1 MRMGNSRK
9 TIVALH
15 GAGMTGAVFGGMA
28 PHLLEHSFRALT
40 LPGHDAKAD
49 SSLLPDVAAM
59 AAWVKAKLDNGPDD
73 VVLAG
78 HSMGALVAL
87 AACDA
92 PQVKGLVLMGA
103 AARMPVNADLLKMA
117 AEAPNDAIGLIV
129 KWGIYAGH
137 PQVGAVRTVL
147 SSIMHGANPEAV
159 GAGLAACNNFADGES
174 LAKSVKIP
182 ALVVSGDQDKMV
194 KTADSQRLSAM
205 IQGSE
210 CVVMKDC
217 GHTPMVEKPIDTAR
231 ILRDFITAKIP

>member
-1 MRMGNSRK
+1 MGTNRK

-49 SSLLPDVAAM
+49 SALLTDIAGM
-59 AAWVKAKLDNGPDD
+59 AAWVKSRLENGPDD
-73 VVLAG
+73 VVLVG

-92 PQVKGLVLMGA
+92 PQVKGIVLVGA
-103 AARMPVNADLLKMA
+103 AAKMPVNADLLKTA
-117 AEAPNDAIGLIV
+117 RETPNDAIGMIV
-129 KWGIYAGH
+129 KWGIFAGH

-147 SSIMHGANPEAV
+147 SSIMHAANPEAV
-159 GAGLAACNNFADGES
+159 GAGLAACNNFLDGEA

-194 KTADSQRLSAM
+194 KTADAEALAKMIPGAELS
-205 IQGSE
+205 
-210 CVVMKDC
+210 VLKDC
-217 GHTPMVEKPIDTAR
+217 GHTPMVEKPIDTAHVV
-231 ILRDFITAKIP
+231 RDFIAAKIP

>member
-1 MRMGNSRK
+1 MGMGSNRK

-49 SSLLPDVAAM
+49 SKLLPDIAAM
-59 AAWVKAKLDNGPDD
+59 AAWVRSRLDNGPDD
-73 VVLAG
+73 VVLVG

-92 PQVKGLVLMGA
+92 PQVKGVLLMGA
-103 AARMPVNADLLKMA
+103 AAKMPVNADLLKTA
-117 AEAPNDAIGLIV
+117 VDTPNDAIGMIV

-147 SSIMHGANPEAV
+147 SSIMHAANPEAV
-159 GAGLAACNNFADGES
+159 GVGLAACNDFANGDH
-174 LAKSVKIP
+174 LAKAVKIP
-182 ALVVSGDQDKMV
+182 ALVISGDQDKMV
-194 KTADSQRLSAM
+194 KPADAEGLSKIIPGAEF
-205 IQGSE
+205 IAL
-210 CVVMKDC
+210 KDC
-217 GHTPMVEKPIDTAR
+217 GHTPMVEKPIDTAH
-231 ILRDFITAKIP
+231 ILRDFIAAKIP